1 MWACALFSSL
11 RCCVSNSALLL
22 TVAMRCEMMVS
33 YSCRASQFSTYCCVN
48 ECGEFRDDAVP
59 TRTPAVASLGGA
71 PLGTA
76 SAAFRDLKVKR
87 LFRES
92 NDGHGLTVPSC
103 TIVKSWNE
111 DSVHAEVNVG
121 WPLRICGGAGAG
133 STPRT
138 FAWKVRRKTDMGYGS
153 LRTKDPIALE
163 EKRQKVCVFFSQ

>member
-1 MWACALFSSL
+1 MLLASTQEFCMWACALFSSL

-33 YSCRASQFSTYCCVN
+33 YPCRASQFSTYCCVN

-111 DSVHAEVNVG
+111 ANQTAQPKSQPIEEEGKGV
-121 WPLRICGGAGAG
+121 
-133 STPRT
+133 
-138 FAWKVRRKTDMGYGS
+138 VRRRIVVGIRKEAECQVEN
-153 LRTKDPIALE
+153 PN
-163 EKRQKVCVFFSQ
+163 